1 MRFYFCDIVAHFSIM
16 ARLDAA
22 FEEVSMMGKDMGKR
36 NQKVRLVAD
45 PMISVGQ
52 RQNTFE
58 QFMRYRTST
67 DFWELVA
74 PLHGYCTS
82 VAFWCQPRR
91 PHPCSPPWVP
101 SCP

>member
-74 PLHGYCTS
+74 PPASLHQIHSG
-82 VAFWCQPRR
+82 
-91 PHPCSPPWVP
+91 
-101 SCP
+101 